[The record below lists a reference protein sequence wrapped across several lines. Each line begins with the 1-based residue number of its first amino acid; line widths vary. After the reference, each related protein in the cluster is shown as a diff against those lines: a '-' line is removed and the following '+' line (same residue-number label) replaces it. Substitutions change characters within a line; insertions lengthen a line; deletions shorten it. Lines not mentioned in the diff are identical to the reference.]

1 MGPGQGRE
9 ANEEQVEPSSAV
21 RGGLQ
26 DGCRAARS
34 FHQAEGRHQRLRGSV
49 YPMAGAGK
57 GKAVREAAGEKVRI
71 DLESNE
77 IELIRKYE

>member
-1 MGPGQGRE
+1 LRRS
-9 ANEEQVEPSSAV
+9 VRSA
-21 RGGLQ
+21 
-26 DGCRAARS
+26 S
-34 FHQAEGRHQRLRGSV
+34 GS
-49 YPMAGAGK
+49 GK